1 MLETEFLVG
10 AEFIPKSK
18 TRVRISFQED
28 TTSLEVKQ
36 WKGENVTEIF
46 FRSVQKNNITRVI
59 RCLEEGANLETRYTQ
74 VLSAET
80 HQGPRGRLIF
90 GRSFLFGSS
99 P

>member
-10 AEFIPKSK
+10 AEFMSKYK

-74 VLSAET
+74 VLSVES
-80 HQGPRGRLIF
+80 HRGPSGQLILNTF
-90 GRSFLFGSS
+90 VFLY
-99 P
+99 